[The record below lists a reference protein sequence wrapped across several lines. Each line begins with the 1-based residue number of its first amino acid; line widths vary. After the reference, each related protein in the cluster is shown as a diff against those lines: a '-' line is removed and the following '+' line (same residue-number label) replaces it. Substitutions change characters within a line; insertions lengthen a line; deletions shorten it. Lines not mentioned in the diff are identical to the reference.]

1 MDSSEWHTKSIRRMC
16 VLSGTGDWLQSSSP
30 PISLARRFPALSHGT
45 CSILSSSAHLFLF
58 FSWWQC
64 PSRSTNPTT
73 INISRPS
80 LNSTF
85 SKKLSLF
92 LLGKKFSLCPQIF
105 CKTLHLPHLWYLTLY
120 LLYYSL

>member
-1 MDSSEWHTKSIRRMC
+1 MAYKVYKKDVCLVW
-16 VLSGTGDWLQSSSP
+16 DWGLASVIFPTHFAALRSP
-30 PISLARRFPALSHGT
+30 TWSHGT
-45 CSILSSSAHLFLF
+45 CSVLSSSAYLFIF

-64 PSRSTNPTT
+64 PSRSTSPTT

-92 LLGKKFSLCPQIF
+92 LLGKKLSLCPQIF

-120 LLYYSL
+120 LL